1 VTERIEGQGF
11 VWLRSSTD
19 IEAVALLVRRF
30 PFMLELGES
39 EQELAVMGAFYAYG
53 LLAREIVARALDEDF
68 LRDAAKFVNEL
79 ATSNDSY
86 LENLAC
92 IGILE
97 AIVDTPEVDEKL
109 MKYLGAKALEMRKKL
124 RDDSS
129 LRTSI

>member
-1 VTERIEGQGF
+1 
-11 VWLRSSTD
+11 
-19 IEAVALLVRRF
+19 
-30 PFMLELGES
+30 MLELGES